1 MKVRYS
7 HDGQWFSKSLIFI
20 KSLNCCKF
28 PFILKHPNVTPV
40 FKKGYC
46 GSKENYCPVSIKPVM
61 SNIFEQLLCKQ
72 PKCLQIKIFQNISA
86 ALEKVLVHNIP

>member
-1 MKVRYS
+1 M
-7 HDGQWFSKSLIFI
+7 IFKI
-20 KSLNCCKF
+20 VNFYQIFKLLQIS
-28 PFILKHPNVTPV
+28 ILKHPNVTPV

-46 GSKENYCPVSIKPVM
+46 GSKENYCPVSILPVM